1 MNEFIMEVDIMGAE
15 ESHRMSSESW
25 KPGRLSS
32 FVSQKQQT
40 QGIAGESP
48 GRIEF
53 SCLRMKH
60 KGRPS
65 CRR

>member
-15 ESHRMSSESW
+15 ESYKISSESW
-25 KPGRLSS
+25 ESGRLSS
-32 FVSQKQQT
+32 SVSQKQQT
-40 QGIAGESP
+40 QGLAGERP
-48 GRIEF
+48 GRIELWH
-53 SCLRMKH
+53 LRMKH